1 MYVVASTAKP
11 SMLKSKVK
19 ERQLIEENRKKVCCT
34 GDNTQNSILLSFKE
48 MASVT
53 APDVIVPSWSEL
65 VEQCASDQ
73 CCHMLLLMA
82 QSCINVDVDNSVREK
97 LVNVSK

>member
-1 MYVVASTAKP
+1 MCVLVASTAKP

-19 ERQLIEENRKKVCCT
+19 ERQLIEENRKKVCCAKMVHLAVCF
-34 GDNTQNSILLSFKE
+34 LLFKA

-53 APDVIVPSWSEL
+53 APDDTVPSWSEL
-65 VEQCASDQ
+65 VEQCANDQ

-82 QSCINVDVDNSVREK
+82 QSSISDDAVREK
-97 LVNVSK
+97 LVKVSSP